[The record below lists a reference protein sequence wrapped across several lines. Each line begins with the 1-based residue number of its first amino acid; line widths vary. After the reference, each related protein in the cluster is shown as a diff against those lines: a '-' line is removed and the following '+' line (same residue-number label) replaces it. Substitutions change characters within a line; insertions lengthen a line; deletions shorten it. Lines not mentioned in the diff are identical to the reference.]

1 MVETWTVT
9 NCFYSETMTQDRFL
23 HILQFLCFADNSQW
37 PDKGEE
43 YDQLWIIGTVFDTL
57 NKTYTKFY
65 NPTEHLAVD
74 EVTAKFKNR
83 VIFRHTF
90 QRKENVSATDDMTA
104 MHATVRLLT
113 SRVEGL
119 GHNIFL
125 DNLFSSPRLF
135 DDLDRRKINSC
146 RTFRPNRKDMPCDF
160 GPKQNWKGVM

>member
-1 MVETWTVT
+1 
-9 NCFYSETMTQDRFL
+9 
-23 HILQFLCFADNSQW
+23 
-37 PDKGEE
+37 
-43 YDQLWIIGTVFDTL
+43 
-57 NKTYTKFY
+57 
-65 NPTEHLAVD
+65 VD

-160 GPKQNWKGVM
+160 GPKQN